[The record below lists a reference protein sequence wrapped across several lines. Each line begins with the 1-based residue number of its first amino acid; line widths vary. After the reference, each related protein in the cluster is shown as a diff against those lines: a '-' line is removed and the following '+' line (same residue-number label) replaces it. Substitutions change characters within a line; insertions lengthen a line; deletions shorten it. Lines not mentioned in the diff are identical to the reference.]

1 MGLFFLIRT
10 QISLHGRSGWRLW
23 LWSGSP
29 RRWGCGPQ
37 SLCSRS
43 QSLLWSPHHL
53 SETGCPRSAGFLLC
67 TLLPPVNTRK
77 HTRAQISMKP
87 LKIHWKKK
95 NKKHP
100 SGSKAVNMVCNLHV
114 KCIILYCIE
123 AIHDAFITHF
133 TFFIAHFFSCMN
145 TQCSRRGAIKRK
157 KGNIW
162 TSALKAGWQ
171 EDNYSVSVT
180 FPTKT
185 QSVICGF
192 LSACFYYCCTVAR
205 IQAAVSCWSILT
217 TTYIHFD
224 I

>member
-1 MGLFFLIRT
+1 MRV
-10 QISLHGRSGWRLW
+10 RSAE
-23 LWSGSP
+23 
-29 RRWGCGPQ
+29 
-37 SLCSRS
+37 
-43 QSLLWSPHHL
+43 SLLTQ
-53 SETGCPRSAGFLLC
+53 SELVMKST
-67 TLLPPVNTRK
+67 PPLRNRMSKVCWIPALYTFTTCK
-77 HTRAQISMKP
+77 HTQTHMCTNQHEATQNS
-87 LKIHWKKK
+87 LKKK
-95 NKKHP
+95 KKKHP
-100 SGSKAVNMVCNLHV
+100 SCSKAVNMVCNLHV